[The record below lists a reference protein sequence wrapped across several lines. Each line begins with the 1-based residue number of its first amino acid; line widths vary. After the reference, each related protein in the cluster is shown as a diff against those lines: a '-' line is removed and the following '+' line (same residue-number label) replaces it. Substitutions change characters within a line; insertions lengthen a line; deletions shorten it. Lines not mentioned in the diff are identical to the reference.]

1 MQGIGIIGAQWGDE
15 GKGRVVDLLTE
26 QAQVVVRYQGGNNA
40 GHTCVIGNQKIV
52 LHLVPS
58 GILRPGRLCL
68 ITNGVVVNPQV
79 LVEEI
84 ARLKSA
90 GFLENE
96 DRIRLSDRAHL
107 ILPYHQRIDVLR
119 EERRGAQKIGTTGRG
134 IGPAYEDK
142 ARRAG
147 LRVGDLLEP
156 EEFKKKLAANLEEN
170 NAYIEKILDGKGFT
184 LAEILEPFREY
195 GEKLRG
201 LVADT
206 SRLLDAEV
214 KKGSRI
220 LFEGAQGSLL
230 DLDHGTYPYVTSSTT
245 TSGSIFSGT
254 GLGFGRLPLLMVG
267 VTKAYTTR
275 VGSGPFPTELSDP
288 VGDRLV
294 EAGGEFGSTTGRRRR
309 TGWLDILALNYASRL
324 SGLGGLA
331 LTKIDV
337 LSGLDPVRLA
347 VAYRYRG
354 ERLTEFPADLKILSQ
369 CEPEYESLPGW
380 QENLGSVRR
389 LSDLPRAVRNYLARV
404 EELTGL
410 PVLLMSLGAERGQT
424 IVIRDPFSL

>member
-1 MQGIGIIGAQWGDE
+1 MQGVGIIGAQWGDE

-26 QAQVVVRYQGGNNA
+26 KAQVVVRYQGGNNA
-40 GHTCVIGNQKIV
+40 GHTCVIGGQKII

-58 GILRPGRLCL
+58 GVLRPGRLCL
-68 ITNGVVVNPQV
+68 IGNGVVVNPQV

-96 DRIRLSDRAHL
+96 NRIRLSDRAHL
-107 ILPYHQRIDVLR
+107 IMPYHQRIDVLR
-119 EERRGAQKIGTTGRG
+119 EERRGAAKIGTTGRG

-142 ARRAG
+142 ARRSG

-156 EEFKKKLAANLEEN
+156 EEFKKKLADNLEEN
-170 NAYIEKILDGKGFT
+170 NAYIEKVLGGKGFT
-184 LAEILEPFREY
+184 LAEILEPFQDFGRQ
-195 GEKLRG
+195 LRG
-201 LVADT
+201 LIADT
-206 SRLLDAEV
+206 SLILDQEI

-230 DLDHGTYPYVTSSTT
+230 DLDHGTYPFVTSSVT
-245 TSGSIFSGT
+245 TSGSIFSGS
-254 GLGFGRLPLLMVG
+254 GLGVGRLPLLMVG

-275 VGSGPFPTELSDP
+275 VGAGPFPTELSDRT
-288 VGDRLV
+288 GDRLV

-309 TGWLDILALNYASRL
+309 TGWLDLLALNYANRL
-324 SGLGGLA
+324 NGLGGLA

-354 ERLTEFPADLKILSQ
+354 ERITEFPADLKILSECQ
-369 CEPEYESLPGW
+369 PEYEDLPGW
-380 QENLGSVRR
+380 REDLGAVRR
-389 LSDLPRAVRNYLARV
+389 LSDLPPGVRRYLARV
-404 EELTGL
+404 EELTGI
-410 PVLLMSLGAERGQT
+410 PVLLISLGAERGQT
-424 IVIRDPFSL
+424 VVIREPFEI

>member
-1 MQGIGIIGAQWGDE
+1 MQGVGIIGAQWGDE

-26 QAQVVVRYQGGNNA
+26 KAQVVVRYQGGNNA
-40 GHTCVIGNQKIV
+40 GHTCVIGGQKII

-58 GILRPGRLCL
+58 GVLRPGRLCL
-68 ITNGVVVNPQV
+68 IGTGVVVNPQV

-107 ILPYHQRIDVLR
+107 IMPYHQRIDVLR
-119 EERRGAQKIGTTGRG
+119 EERRGAAKIGTTGRG

-142 ARRAG
+142 ARRSG

-156 EEFKKKLAANLEEN
+156 EEFKKKLADNLEEN
-170 NAYIEKILDGKGFT
+170 NAYIEKVLGGKGFT
-184 LAEILEPFREY
+184 LAEILEPFQDFGRR
-195 GEKLRG
+195 LRG
-201 LVADT
+201 LIADT
-206 SRLLDAEV
+206 SLILDQEI

-230 DLDHGTYPYVTSSTT
+230 DLDHGTYPFVTSSVT
-245 TSGSIFSGT
+245 TSGSIFSGS
-254 GLGFGRLPLLMVG
+254 GLGVGRLPLLMVG

-275 VGSGPFPTELSDP
+275 VGAGPFPTELSDRT
-288 VGDRLV
+288 GDRLV

-309 TGWLDILALNYASRL
+309 TGWLDLLALNYANRL
-324 SGLGGLA
+324 NGLGGLA

-354 ERLTEFPADLKILSQ
+354 ERITEFPADLKILSECQ
-369 CEPEYESLPGW
+369 PEYEDLPGW
-380 QENLGSVRR
+380 REDLGAVRR
-389 LSDLPRAVRNYLARV
+389 LSDLPPGVRRYLARV
-404 EELTGL
+404 EELTGI
-410 PVLLMSLGAERGQT
+410 PVLLVSLGAERGQT
-424 IVIRDPFSL
+424 VVIREPFEI

>member
-1 MQGIGIIGAQWGDE
+1 MQGVGIIGAQWGDE

-26 QAQVVVRYQGGNNA
+26 KAQVVVRYQGGNNA
-40 GHTCVIGNQKIV
+40 GHTCVIGGQKII

-58 GILRPGRLCL
+58 GVLRPGRLCL
-68 ITNGVVVNPQV
+68 IGNGVVVNPQV

-96 DRIRLSDRAHL
+96 NRIRLSDRAHL
-107 ILPYHQRIDVLR
+107 IMPYHQRIDVLR
-119 EERRGAQKIGTTGRG
+119 EERRGAAKIGTTGRG

-142 ARRAG
+142 ARRSG

-156 EEFKKKLAANLEEN
+156 EEFKKKLADNLEEN
-170 NAYIEKILDGKGFT
+170 NAYIEKVLGGKGFT
-184 LAEILEPFREY
+184 LAEILEPFQDFGRQ
-195 GEKLRG
+195 LRG
-201 LVADT
+201 LIADT
-206 SRLLDAEV
+206 SLILDQEI

-230 DLDHGTYPYVTSSTT
+230 DLDHGTYPFVTSSVT
-245 TSGSIFSGT
+245 TSGSIFSGS
-254 GLGFGRLPLLMVG
+254 GLGVGRLPLLMVG

-275 VGSGPFPTELSDP
+275 VGAGPFPTELSDRT
-288 VGDRLV
+288 GDRLV

-309 TGWLDILALNYASRL
+309 TGWLDLLALNYANRL
-324 SGLGGLA
+324 NGLGGLA

-354 ERLTEFPADLKILSQ
+354 ERITEFPADLKILSECQ
-369 CEPEYESLPGW
+369 PEYEDLPGW
-380 QENLGSVRR
+380 REDLGAVRR
-389 LSDLPRAVRNYLARV
+389 LSDLPPGVRRYLARV
-404 EELTGL
+404 EELTGI
-410 PVLLMSLGAERGQT
+410 PVLLLSLGAERGQT
-424 IVIRDPFSL
+424 VVIREPFEI

>member
-1 MQGIGIIGAQWGDE
+1 MQGVGIIGAQWGDE

-26 QAQVVVRYQGGNNA
+26 KAQVVVRYQGGNNA
-40 GHTCVIGNQKIV
+40 GHTCVIGDQKII

-58 GILRPGRLCL
+58 GVLRPGRLCL
-68 ITNGVVVNPQV
+68 IGNGVVVNPQV

-96 DRIRLSDRAHL
+96 NRIRLSDRAHL
-107 ILPYHQRIDVLR
+107 IMPYHQRIDVLR
-119 EERRGAQKIGTTGRG
+119 EERRGAAKIGTTGRG

-142 ARRAG
+142 ARRSG

-156 EEFKKKLAANLEEN
+156 EEFKKKLADNLEEN
-170 NAYIEKILDGKGFT
+170 NAYIEKVLGGKGFT
-184 LAEILEPFREY
+184 LAEILEPFQDFGRQ
-195 GEKLRG
+195 LRG
-201 LVADT
+201 LIADT
-206 SRLLDAEV
+206 SLILDQEI

-230 DLDHGTYPYVTSSTT
+230 DLDHGTYPFVTSSVT
-245 TSGSIFSGT
+245 TSGSIFSGS
-254 GLGFGRLPLLMVG
+254 GLGVGRLPLLMVG

-275 VGSGPFPTELSDP
+275 VGAGPFPTELSDRT
-288 VGDRLV
+288 GDRLV

-309 TGWLDILALNYASRL
+309 TGWLDLLALNYANRL
-324 SGLGGLA
+324 NGLGGLA

-354 ERLTEFPADLKILSQ
+354 ERITEFPADLKILSECQ
-369 CEPEYESLPGW
+369 PEYEDLPGW
-380 QENLGSVRR
+380 REDLGAVRR
-389 LSDLPRAVRNYLARV
+389 LSDLPPGVRRYLARV
-404 EELTGL
+404 EELTGI
-410 PVLLMSLGAERGQT
+410 PVLLISLGAERGQT
-424 IVIRDPFSL
+424 VVIREPFEI

>member
-1 MQGIGIIGAQWGDE
+1 MQGVGIIGAQWGDE

-26 QAQVVVRYQGGNNA
+26 KAQVVVRYQGGNNA
-40 GHTCVIGNQKIV
+40 GHTCVIGGQKII

-58 GILRPGRLCL
+58 GVLRPGRLCL
-68 ITNGVVVNPQV
+68 IGNGVVVNPRV

-84 ARLKSA
+84 ASLKSA

-107 ILPYHQRIDVLR
+107 IMPYHQRIDVLR
-119 EERRGAQKIGTTGRG
+119 EERRGAAKIGTTGRG

-142 ARRAG
+142 ARRSG
-147 LRVGDLLEP
+147 LRVGDLREP
-156 EEFKKKLAANLEEN
+156 EEFKKKLADNLEEN
-170 NAYIEKILDGKGFT
+170 NAYIEKVLGGKGFT
-184 LAEILEPFREY
+184 LAEILEPFQDFGRQ
-195 GEKLRG
+195 LRG
-201 LVADT
+201 LIADT
-206 SRLLDAEV
+206 SLILDQEI

-230 DLDHGTYPYVTSSTT
+230 DLDHGTYPFVTSSVT
-245 TSGSIFSGT
+245 TSGSIFSGS
-254 GLGFGRLPLLMVG
+254 GLGVGRLPLLMVG

-275 VGSGPFPTELSDP
+275 VGAGPFPTELSDRT
-288 VGDRLV
+288 GDRLV

-309 TGWLDILALNYASRL
+309 TGWLDLLALNYANRL
-324 SGLGGLA
+324 NGLGGLA

-354 ERLTEFPADLKILSQ
+354 ERITEFPADLKILSECQ
-369 CEPEYESLPGW
+369 PEYEDLPGW
-380 QENLGSVRR
+380 QEDLGAIRR
-389 LSDLPRAVRNYLARV
+389 LSDLPPGVRRYLARV
-404 EELTGL
+404 EELTGI
-410 PVLLMSLGAERGQT
+410 PVLLLSLGAERGQT
-424 IVIRDPFSL
+424 VVIREPFEI

>member
-1 MQGIGIIGAQWGDE
+1 MQGVGIIGAQWGDE

-26 QAQVVVRYQGGNNA
+26 KAQVVVRYQGGNNA
-40 GHTCVIGNQKIV
+40 GHTCVIGGQKII

-58 GILRPGRLCL
+58 GVLRPGRLCL
-68 ITNGVVVNPQV
+68 IGNGVVVNPQV

-96 DRIRLSDRAHL
+96 NRIRLSDRAHL
-107 ILPYHQRIDVLR
+107 IMPYHQRIDVLR
-119 EERRGAQKIGTTGRG
+119 EERRGAAKIGTTGRG

-142 ARRAG
+142 ARRSG

-156 EEFKKKLAANLEEN
+156 EEFKKKLADNLEEN
-170 NAYIEKILDGKGFT
+170 NAYIEKVLGGKGFT
-184 LAEILEPFREY
+184 LAEILEPFQDFGRQ
-195 GEKLRG
+195 LRG
-201 LVADT
+201 LIADT
-206 SRLLDAEV
+206 SLILDQEI

-230 DLDHGTYPYVTSSTT
+230 DLDHGTYPFVTSSVT
-245 TSGSIFSGT
+245 TSGSIFSGS
-254 GLGFGRLPLLMVG
+254 GLGVGRLPLLMVG

-275 VGSGPFPTELSDP
+275 VGAGPFPTELSDRT
-288 VGDRLV
+288 GDRLV

-309 TGWLDILALNYASRL
+309 TGWLDLLALNYANRL
-324 SGLGGLA
+324 NGLGGLA

-354 ERLTEFPADLKILSQ
+354 ERITEFPADLKILSECQ
-369 CEPEYESLPGW
+369 PEYEDLPGW
-380 QENLGSVRR
+380 REDLGAVRR
-389 LSDLPRAVRNYLARV
+389 LSDLPPGVRRYLARV
-404 EELTGL
+404 EELTGI
-410 PVLLMSLGAERGQT
+410 PVLLVSLGAERGQT
-424 IVIRDPFSL
+424 VVIREPFEI

>member
-1 MQGIGIIGAQWGDE
+1 MQGVGIIGAQWGDE

-26 QAQVVVRYQGGNNA
+26 KAQVVVRYQGGNNA
-40 GHTCVIGNQKIV
+40 GHTCVIGSQKIV

-58 GILRPGRLCL
+58 GVLRPGRLCL
-68 ITNGVVVNPQV
+68 IGNGVVVNPQV

-84 ARLKSA
+84 ASLKSA

-107 ILPYHQRIDVLR
+107 IMPYHQRIDVLR
-119 EERRGAQKIGTTGRG
+119 EERRGAAKIGTTGRG

-142 ARRAG
+142 ARRSG

-156 EEFKKKLAANLEEN
+156 EEFKKKLADNLEEN
-170 NAYIEKILDGKGFT
+170 NAYIEKVLGGKGFT
-184 LAEILEPFREY
+184 LAEILEPFQDFGRQ
-195 GEKLRG
+195 LRG
-201 LVADT
+201 LIADT
-206 SRLLDAEV
+206 SLILDQEI

-230 DLDHGTYPYVTSSTT
+230 DLDHGTYPFVTSSVT
-245 TSGSIFSGT
+245 TSGSIFSGS
-254 GLGFGRLPLLMVG
+254 GLGVGRLPLLMVG

-275 VGSGPFPTELSDP
+275 VGAGPFPTELSDRT
-288 VGDRLV
+288 GDRLV

-309 TGWLDILALNYASRL
+309 TGWLDLLALNYANRL
-324 SGLGGLA
+324 NGLGGLA

-354 ERLTEFPADLKILSQ
+354 ERITEFPADLKILSECQ
-369 CEPEYESLPGW
+369 PEYEDLPGW
-380 QENLGSVRR
+380 REDLGAVRR
-389 LSDLPRAVRNYLARV
+389 LSDLPPGVRRYLARV
-404 EELTGL
+404 EELTGI
-410 PVLLMSLGAERGQT
+410 PVLLVSLGAERGQT
-424 IVIRDPFSL
+424 VVIREPFEI